1 MRVLVISHMYP
12 KPYNEVNGIFVHEQV
27 KALTKKGIEVKV
39 VSPTPWSPYPISFVS
54 SKWKGYKN
62 VPHYL
67 EWEGIPV
74 WYPRYLAFPKG
85 YLFASSGQR
94 MFHGIKKMVIELEK
108 QYSFDLIHA
117 HVALPDGYSGM
128 CLSSLLKKPLIVTIH
143 GQDFYQTINKNI
155 SCLRAVKKVINH
167 ATRVIVVSK
176 KLNIIGKNIHWDND
190 IYSIIPNGINLE
202 KVAAKKGKSDK
213 TSEDCSVV
221 LSVSY
226 LIKRKAID
234 YNIKA
239 IQALSK
245 KYPYLNYK
253 IVGDGSEKNNLVK
266 LVNDLKMNEHI
277 EFLGLKSHQEV
288 MSYMAECDIFSLP
301 SWNEAFGVVYIE
313 AMAHGKPIIACKGE
327 GIEDVVTHMKTGMLV
342 KPKDVDS
349 LVEAMDY
356 LLSHPEE
363 AKAMGERARQMVLEN
378 YTWEKNAEK
387 TIKVYEDVL
396 QKA

>member
-27 KALTKKGIEVKV
+27 KALAKKGIEAKV
-39 VSPTPWSPYPISFVS
+39 VSPTPWSPYPLSIVS
-54 SKWKGYKN
+54 SKWKEYKN

-74 WYPRYLAFPKG
+74 WYPRYLLFPKG
-85 YLFASSGQR
+85 YFFASSGQR
-94 MFHGIKKMVIELEK
+94 MFHGIKNMVIELEK

-117 HVALPDGYSGM
+117 HVALPCGYSGM

-143 GQDFYQTINKNI
+143 GYDFQQTIKRNL
-155 SCLRAVKKVINH
+155 SCLQSVKKVINY
-167 ATRVIVVSK
+167 ANRVIVVSE
-176 KLNIIGKNIHWDND
+176 KLHTIGENIHGGNNKF
-190 IYSIIPNGINLE
+190 IVIPNGIDPE
-202 KVAAKKGKSDK
+202 KVVIKDELNTKNPKDNII
-213 TSEDCSVV
+213 V
-221 LSVSY
+221 LSVSN
-226 LIKRKAID
+226 LINIKGID

-239 IQALSK
+239 IQYLCK

-253 IVGDGSEKNNLVK
+253 IIGEGREKNKLVK
-266 LVNDLKMNEHI
+266 LVNDLKMNGYI
-277 EFLGLKSHQEV
+277 EFIGRKSHQEV
-288 MSYMAECDIFSLP
+288 MSYMSECDVFSLP

-349 LVEAMDY
+349 LAEAMDY

-363 AKAMGERARQMVLEN
+363 AKAMGERACQMVLEN

-387 TIKVYEDVL
+387 TIKVYEEVL
-396 QKA
+396 RKT

>member
-12 KPYNEVNGIFVHEQV
+12 KPYNEVYGIFVHEQV
-27 KALTKKGIEVKV
+27 KALTNKSIEVKV
-39 VSPTPWSPYPISFVS
+39 VSPTPWSPTLLCSIS

-94 MFHGIKKMVIELEK
+94 MFHGIKKMVIDLEK
-108 QYSFDLIHA
+108 KYSFDLIHA

-128 CLSSLLKKPLIVTIH
+128 CISSLLNKPLIVTIH
-143 GQDFYQTINKNI
+143 GQDFQQTTKRNL
-155 SCLRAVKKVINH
+155 SCLQAVKKVINY
-167 ATRVIVVSK
+167 ASQIIVVSK
-176 KLNIIGKNIHWDND
+176 KLHTIGKSIHEGNNK
-190 IYSIIPNGINLE
+190 YTVIPNGVDPE
-202 KVAAKKGKSDK
+202 KVLIKGEFTIKKPKDN
-213 TSEDCSVV
+213 TLV
-221 LSVSY
+221 LSVSN
-226 LIKRKAID
+226 LINIKGID

-239 IQALSK
+239 IHTLNK
-245 KYPYLNYK
+245 KYPYLRYK
-253 IVGDGSEKNNLVK
+253 IVGDGIEKNKLVE
-266 LVNDLKMNEHI
+266 LVNDLKINEHI
-277 EFLGLKSHQEV
+277 EFHGRKSHLDV

-301 SWNEAFGVVYIE
+301 SWNEGFGVVYIE
-313 AMAHGKPIIACKGE
+313 AMAHGKPVIGVKDQ
-327 GIEDVVTHMKTGMLV
+327 GIDGVITHMENGMLI

-349 LVEAMDY
+349 LVEALDF

-396 QKA
+396 RKA